1 MTSIEQM
8 HSIDLATFIYNDLQQ
23 FCINNTAND
32 YDDEPDYIYIMH
44 IKKLFDINVIARI
57 IICRPLSVREIGFV
71 IESKNIYSTNCEGEK
86 KHKSLYSYNKC
97 YSNYDN
103 NYASLS
109 IDYLNTFI
117 TNIYNNLRIL
127 KIDIVYGIF
136 RTENFVHEIPTTH
149 NIEVCSCEQCI
160 GFISKEHMIDYGYR
174 NINKC
179 CVCFK
184 YTLTMTECK
193 HILCIK
199 CNDSIV
205 FTENNVRNCPRC
217 RCSLNIQI
225 CACDYCMGE
234 IDYEYRIE
242 WG

>member
-1 MTSIEQM
+1 MEQM
-8 HSIDLATFIYNDLQQ
+8 PSIDLATFIYNDLQEL
-23 FCINNTAND
+23 CINNTAD
-32 YDDEPDYIYIMH
+32 YYDDEQDYIYIMP
-44 IKKLFDINVIARI
+44 IKKIFDITIIARI
-57 IICRPLSVREIGFV
+57 IIYRPLSVREIGFI
-71 IESKNIYSTNCEGEK
+71 IEAENIYSTDFEGK
-86 KHKSLYSYNKC
+86 KKNKSLYSYNKC
-97 YSNYDN
+97 YSNYNN

-136 RTENFVHEIPTTH
+136 RTENFIHEIPTTH
-149 NIEVCSCEQCI
+149 NIEICSCKQCCE
-160 GFISKEHMIDYGYR
+160 FITTEHRIDYGYK

-179 CVCFK
+179 CVCFE
-184 YTLTMTECK
+184 YTLTMSECK

-205 FTENNVRNCPRC
+205 FTEDNDRNCPSC
-217 RCSLNIQI
+217 KSSLNIQI
-225 CACDYCMGE
+225 CGCDYCTDK
-234 IDYEYRIE
+234 IDYKYKIE

>member
-1 MTSIEQM
+1 MEQM
-8 HSIDLATFIYNDLQQ
+8 PSIDLATFIYNDLQELY
-23 FCINNTAND
+23 INNTAD
-32 YDDEPDYIYIMH
+32 YYDDEQDYIYIMP
-44 IKKLFDINVIARI
+44 IKKIFDITIIARI
-57 IICRPLSVREIGFV
+57 IIYRPLSVREIGFI
-71 IESKNIYSTNCEGEK
+71 IEAENIYSTDCEGKK

-97 YSNYDN
+97 YSNYNN

-149 NIEVCSCEQCI
+149 NIEICSCKQCCE
-160 GFISKEHMIDYGYR
+160 FITTEHRIDYGYK

-179 CVCFK
+179 CVCFE
-184 YTLTMTECK
+184 YTLTMSECK

-205 FTENNVRNCPRC
+205 FTEDNDRNCPSC
-217 RCSLNIQI
+217 KSSLNIQI
-225 CACDYCMGE
+225 CGCDYCTDE
-234 IDYEYRIE
+234 IDYKYKIE